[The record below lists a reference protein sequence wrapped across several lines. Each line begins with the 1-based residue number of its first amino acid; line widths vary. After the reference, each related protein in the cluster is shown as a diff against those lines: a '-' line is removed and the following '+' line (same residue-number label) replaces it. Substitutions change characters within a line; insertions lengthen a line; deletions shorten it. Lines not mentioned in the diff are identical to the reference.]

1 MPSHAKNSKKK
12 SPKQEL
18 SEEQLR
24 QVVEASPSGII
35 MVNAHG
41 EIVLVNLQIEK
52 LFGYTR
58 DQLIGKQIEL
68 LVPDPFKR
76 IHPKQRESFFANPS
90 IRSMGAGRDLYGLKA
105 DNTLIP
111 VEIGL
116 NPLDIQGEKFVLA
129 SVVDITERKRSEER
143 LKLAIEASPSGMLMV
158 DINGQIVLVNAQI
171 ENLFGYQRE
180 ELIGQKIEKIVP
192 VKYRKTHPNM
202 RKQFFILPE
211 ARAMGAGRDLYGTR
225 KDGFEFPVE
234 IGLNP
239 ITTESGQF
247 VLASVVDITERRK
260 AEQELLRANE
270 ELESRVSERTKQL
283 EEARDEAREASRLKS
298 EFLANMSHEIR
309 TPMNAV
315 IGMCNILSKTQ
326 LDTRQQQYSDNI
338 RDGANT
344 LLTIINDILD
354 FSKIEAGHMEIEA
367 IDFDV
372 VRVVESTCEMLATAA
387 RNKKLSLLAEIDED
401 IPSQLRGDPE
411 RLRQILIN
419 LLSNAIKFSAHG
431 NIVVKTKLEK
441 VEGNKAWIYFSVAD
455 QGIGIDQEQFDRLFK
470 PFEQADGSISRRF
483 GGTGLGLSICKRLV
497 ELMSGDIGVKST
509 SLRGSE
515 FWIQIPFEI
524 RSANKQPFLTDS
536 LRSARILIVEDDPY
550 AAQILSKYISSWAI
564 ENSCAHSGKDAI
576 TALRQAYVEEKKFDI
591 VVVDYMLPDKNGIEL
606 AQQIFSDPAIKDTK
620 LILLTAFDT
629 PGLGKQAIANGFK
642 AYLTKPVRRSS
653 LLDALSAAWGFDHPV
668 VSPQSIDGAEALFK
682 PTERTELIL
691 VVEDYPINQQVA
703 QLYLEQLGFSCHIA
717 NNGIEALQAMK
728 TSQYSLILMDCQ
740 MPDMDGYVATKKI
753 RDQEENSKS
762 QKHIPIIALT
772 AHAISGDKEKCLEA
786 GMDDYLVKPMEPE
799 HLHSMLLKWLPET
812 TPSYID
818 IVRINSKYGKSAQVL
833 MERYLQDAPPVLEQI
848 LNSFQVDD
856 RLTFQRTLHGL
867 KGISTTVCAR
877 PIVERCMQI
886 ENAAYDQNW
895 PEVRELVCKLE
906 TEMAETL
913 AFITSKNLNR

>member
-1 MPSHAKNSKKK
+1 M
-12 SPKQEL
+12 
-18 SEEQLR
+18 
-24 QVVEASPSGII
+24 VEASPSGII
-35 MVNAHG
+35 MVNDCG

-52 LFGYTR
+52 LFGYAR
-58 DQLIGKQIEL
+58 DQLMGKQIEL
-68 LVPDPFKR
+68 LVPDPFKK
-76 IHPKQRESFFANPS
+76 IHPKQRESFFASPS
-90 IRSMGAGRDLYGLKA
+90 TRSMGAGRDLYGLKA
-105 DNTLIP
+105 DKSLIP

-129 SVVDITERKRSEER
+129 SVVDITER
-143 LKLAIEASPSGMLMV
+143 
-158 DINGQIVLVNAQI
+158 
-171 ENLFGYQRE
+171 
-180 ELIGQKIEKIVP
+180 
-192 VKYRKTHPNM
+192 
-202 RKQFFILPE
+202 
-211 ARAMGAGRDLYGTR
+211 
-225 KDGFEFPVE
+225 
-234 IGLNP
+234 
-239 ITTESGQF
+239 
-247 VLASVVDITERRK
+247 RK

-270 ELESRVSERTKQL
+270 DLELRVSDRTRELK
-283 EEARDEAREASRLKS
+283 EARDEAREASRMKS

-326 LDTRQQQYSDNI
+326 LDARQQQYSDNI

-354 FSKIEAGHMEIEA
+354 FSKIEAGRMEIEA
-367 IDFDV
+367 IDFDA
-372 VRVVESTCEMLATAA
+372 VRVVESTCEMLATTA

-419 LLSNAIKFSAHG
+419 LLSNAIKFSVHG
-431 NIVVKTKLEK
+431 NIVVKTRLEK
-441 VEGNKAWIYFSVAD
+441 TEGNKAWIYFSVVD
-455 QGIGIDQEQFDRLFK
+455 EGIGIDKKQFDRLFK

-483 GGTGLGLSICKRLV
+483 GGTGLGLSICKHLV
-497 ELMSGDIGVKST
+497 QLMGGDIGVKST
-509 SLRGSE
+509 SIKGSE
-515 FWIQIPFEI
+515 FWVQIPFEI
-524 RSANKQPFLTDS
+524 RSASKQPFLTDS
-536 LRSARILIVEDDPY
+536 LRSARILIVEDDLY
-550 AAQILSKYISSWAI
+550 ASQILSKYISSWGI
-564 ENSCAHSGKDAI
+564 ENSCAHSAKDAI
-576 TALRQAYVEEKKFDI
+576 TAMRQAYVEEKKFDI

-606 AQQIFSDPAIKDTK
+606 AQQIFSDPAIKNTK

-682 PTERTELIL
+682 PNERTELIL

-703 QLYLEQLGFSCHIA
+703 QLYLEQLGFSCHVA
-717 NNGIEALQAMK
+717 NNGIEALQAIN
-728 TSQYSLILMDCQ
+728 TNQYSLILMDCQ

-753 RDQEENSKS
+753 REQEENSNSK
-762 QKHIPIIALT
+762 KHIPIIALT
-772 AHAISGDKEKCLEA
+772 AHAISGDREKCLSA

-799 HLHSMLLKWLPET
+799 HLHSMLQKWLPES

-848 LNSFQVDD
+848 INSFQADD

-886 ENAAYDQNW
+886 ENAAYDQKW
-895 PEVRELVCKLE
+895 IEVSELICKLE

-913 AFITSKNLNR
+913 TFITSKNLNR